1 MTDLRHENHSNN
13 LGFERQDL
21 GAKPVIGFIISV
33 VVTGVLIYY
42 VLWGVFHFMDV
53 YDRQHQQNLSPLVHV
68 EQDTRSVRT
77 SDIRSFPEPRL
88 EESERTELNDFR
100 YGEEEQLNSAGW
112 IDEKAGIAH
121 IPITRAMDLIAERGL
136 PTTPAVGQLPPS
148 PVNLA
153 RQAAAAA
160 DVSEMKPEAAKPSP
174 QGKKK

>member
-1 MTDLRHENHSNN
+1 MTDRRHENHSTQ
-13 LGFERQDL
+13 LGFEREDL
-21 GAKPVIGFIISV
+21 GAKPVVGFIISV

-42 VLWGVFHFMDV
+42 VLWGVFHFLDA
-53 YDRQHQQNLSPLVHV
+53 YDRKHQQNLSPLVHV

-77 SDIRSFPEPRL
+77 TDIQRFPQPRL

-100 YGEEEQLNSAGW
+100 YSEEEQLNSAGW

-121 IPITRAMDLIAERGL
+121 IPITRAMELVAERGL

-153 RQAAAAA
+153 REAAAAS
-160 DVSEMKPEAAKPSP
+160 DTSEMKAAPPKPSP
-174 QGKKK
+174 QGKKQ